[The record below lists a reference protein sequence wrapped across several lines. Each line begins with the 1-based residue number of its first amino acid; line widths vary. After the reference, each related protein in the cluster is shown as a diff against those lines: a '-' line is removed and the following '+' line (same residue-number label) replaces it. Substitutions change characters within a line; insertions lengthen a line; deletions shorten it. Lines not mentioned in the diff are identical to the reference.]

1 MKRIKKCL
9 AGIASVLLLTSCTS
23 KATYEGFVF
32 PNQGGS
38 TLTPV
43 EEYKRTLEL
52 EDVCT
57 EEPTLSTYS
66 SDDGLCIIEKKEHY
80 YSVTLDLE
88 KGDHYKAGAA
98 YAEAILKTSSDFAE
112 NFEPYL
118 FENITM
124 AFSEV
129 NEESYKSLTE
139 RVTALKDSLEE
150 EYRLEVEGFA
160 DRISGGVHGYEKDG
174 IISYE
179 EALTL
184 QMVPDALR
192 GTSCSAVSLDGS
204 RTVSGKRIS
213 ARILEW
219 LTGSSDQLSS
229 ILKPGFPYVDELS
242 RKFNESVLLSTVRN
256 GKRVLLYEVHANHEL
271 QVRAKQESTVYRT
284 TSGVV
289 QLAYFDRQRLD
300 DFIKIAGL
308 PGAEWPGVRTREQM
322 EDAFVKIRRDGI
334 LVTLNKNHVVGLA
347 APLFQNGVVIA
358 AIGIY
363 LPDIRINDRIQASME
378 ASLKK
383 TAAAISALL

>member
-1 MKRIKKCL
+1 MIQVIERVSAI
-9 AGIASVLLLTSCTS
+9 
-23 KATYEGFVF
+23 
-32 PNQGGS
+32 
-38 TLTPV
+38 
-43 EEYKRTLEL
+43 LEL
-52 EDVCT
+52 VASDKDKNWLMT
-57 EEPTLSTYS
+57 EIADALGINRSTCANILKSLVDLGY
-66 SDDGLCIIEKKEHY
+66 LEKNEKKRGY
-80 YSVTLDLE
+80 TL
-88 KGDHYKAGAA
+88 GYK
-98 YAEAILKTSSDFAE
+98 
-112 NFEPYL
+112 L
-118 FENITM
+118 F
-124 AFSEV
+124 
-129 NEESYKSLTE
+129 
-139 RVTALKDSLEE
+139 
-150 EYRLEVEGFA
+150 
-160 DRISGGVHGYEKDG
+160 
-174 IISYE
+174 
-179 EALTL
+179 
-184 QMVPDALR
+184 Q
-192 GTSCSAVSLDGS
+192 
-204 RTVSGKRIS
+204 
-213 ARILEW
+213 